1 MKKLLILFAF
11 LGFVAINAD
20 AQSCTSAKKTTSA
33 SCTKDKASCASTAA
47 AKAAS
52 LDENISKRVSNTGEV
67 VYVKKSVCG
76 TSGKVSY
83 TAVEYC
89 TKSNKFVN
97 VSPKEKASCS
107 SSKAGAV
114 KTSATTKGAKG
125 AACCSSGK
133 AKTTSAS
140 CCAGGKKT
148 SCDSKKTSTEKTST
162 SSDSKVKLVKNE
174 AN

>member
-33 SCTKDKASCASTAA
+33 SCTKDKASCTSTAA

-52 LDENISKRVSNTGEV
+52 LDENITKRVSKTGEV

-114 KTSATTKGAKG
+114 KTSATTKGEK